1 MPIKIENL
9 SSTQQEALKAA
20 AQSPVHRER
29 LIPKS
34 PEEEKQISLAE
45 IQEKYKKILVHALPD
60 GREAK
65 DTGPMASFTTNPPFE
80 VALRRCLSEGLE
92 NLCCSSVSEGDDYNR
107 WGGTTFGLYALD
119 GVITDASP
127 GDANSWHKKRGETQ
141 QVATTREILRSLRS
155 KGERHIDELQLRTQ
169 PTALV
174 PYFDLDMLTTR
185 VWREGFAYLEKNN
198 YNKSPK
204 ECLERYTQAVQ
215 ENKLDEYF
223 LYRGQIGRLDKQK
236 LLAAL
241 EPLTHRPEH
250 MTDREYDRYEELVN
264 KFREQLPLL
273 FQPRTRSEIIHE
285 RGQKALELLKQKLQK
300 NRPGDAER

>member
-1 MPIKIENL
+1 M
-9 SSTQQEALKAA
+9 Q
-20 AQSPVHRER
+20 RER

-65 DTGPMASFTTNPPFE
+65 DTGALAGFTTNPPFE
-80 VALRRCLSEGLE
+80 VALKRCLSEGLE

-119 GVITDASP
+119 GVITDASSQ
-127 GDANSWHKKRGETQ
+127 DANSWHKKRGETK
-141 QVATTREILRSLRS
+141 QVATTREILRSLRP
-155 KGERHIDELQLRTQ
+155 KGQRQIDELQLRTK

-174 PYFDLDMLTTR
+174 PYFDLDKFFTR
-185 VWREGFAYLEKNN
+185 VWREGFAYPEKDK
-198 YNKSPK
+198 YNDSPA

-215 ENKLDEYF
+215 ENQLDEYF
-223 LYRGQIGRLDKQK
+223 LYRGQIGCLDKQK
-236 LLAAL
+236 LLTAL
-241 EPLTHRPEH
+241 EPLTYRPKG
-250 MTDREYDRYEELVN
+250 MTDREYDQYEALVN
-264 KFREQLPLL
+264 EFREQLSLL

-300 NRPGDAER
+300 NRPGDAERWA